1 MKHIAVISLGSNLP
15 CAADILEDTC
25 RRIGAVAGILRSSG
39 CYFGPDDTGRGP
51 RYANAVLEIDTG
63 LTAIGFREF
72 ARGLEAA
79 AGRTPESK
87 QLGLMPLDIDV
98 VIWDGVVVD
107 SYDRSR
113 PYFIKGYSLIS
124 ENTRS

>member
-1 MKHIAVISLGSNLP
+1 MKHVAVISLGSNLP
-15 CAADILEDTC
+15 CAADILDDTC
-25 RRIGAVAGILRSSG
+25 RRIAAVAAILRSSG

-51 RYANAVLEIDTG
+51 RYANAVLEIVTD
-63 LTAIGFREF
+63 LTPDGFREF

-87 QLGLMPLDIDV
+87 LLGIMPLDIDV
-98 VIWDGVVVD
+98 VIWDGDVVD
-107 SYDRSR
+107 THDRFR

-124 ENTRS
+124 ENTES